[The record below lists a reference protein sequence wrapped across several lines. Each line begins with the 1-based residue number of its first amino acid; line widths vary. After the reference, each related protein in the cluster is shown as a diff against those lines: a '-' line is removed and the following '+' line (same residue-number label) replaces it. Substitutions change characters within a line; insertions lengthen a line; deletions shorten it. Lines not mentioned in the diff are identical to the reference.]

1 VSGAAGAEARH
12 PQLVFLV
19 PSPTLGRVEDVF
31 PERLSQQANDWI
43 GHSREILKKKRKAV
57 LAGQWKTTTYIGEEH
72 EKIKPVTAEHC
83 PAMNELDSVGF
94 VLKWPA
100 TAILRKVAPKG
111 WQIKP
116 SSAGNFNFYR
126 YSPLTSFTEAGE
138 AEAIAVETGWTVVAP
153 PGWSVLFKNLPN
165 VFSSGLSFAEGIVRA
180 DQATIPLS
188 VHALITPGAE
198 TEIKVKRGD
207 PMAVVLCFKRE
218 PVELAVVTDPGLVD
232 ETAKAGERLQASF
245 GAAGGVYRKLF
256 QEGEQP
262 TPLYPRMLEAWKA
275 EHAAKKP

>member
-1 VSGAAGAEARH
+1 MSGAPQH

-31 PERLSQQANDWI
+31 PERLSQKANDWI
-43 GHSREILKKKRKAV
+43 GHTQEILKKKRKAV
-57 LAGQWKTTTYIGEEH
+57 LAGQWRTTTYIGEEH
-72 EKIKPVTAEHC
+72 EKIKPITADHC
-83 PAMNELDSVGF
+83 PAMSELDSIGF

-100 TAILRKVAPKG
+100 TALLRKVGPSG

-116 SSAGNFNFYR
+116 SSAGNFNFYK

-138 AEAIAVETGWTVVAP
+138 AEAIAIETGWTVVTP

-165 VFSSGLSFAEGIVRA
+165 SFGAAGLSFAEGIVRS

-188 VHALITPGAE
+188 VHAMITPADGE

-207 PMAVVLCFKRE
+207 PMAVVLAFKRE
-218 PVELAVVTDPGLVD
+218 PVELAVVTDPSLV
-232 ETAKAGERLQASF
+232 EEAAKAGERLTATF
-245 GAAGGVYRKLF
+245 AAAGGTYRKLF
-256 QEGEQP
+256 VEGEQP
-262 TPLYPRMLEAWKA
+262 TPLYPKLLDAWKV
-275 EHAAKKP
+275 EHATRKL

>member
-1 VSGAAGAEARH
+1 MSGH

-19 PSPTLGRVEDVF
+19 PSATLGRVEDVF
-31 PERLSQQANDWI
+31 PERLTQQGNDWI
-43 GHSREILKKKRKAV
+43 GHTREILQKKRKAV

-72 EKIKPVTAEHC
+72 EKIKPVTADHC
-83 PAMNELDSVGF
+83 PAMNELDSIGF

-100 TAILRKVAPKG
+100 TALLKKVGPKG

-116 SSAGNFNFYR
+116 SSAGNFNFYK

-138 AEAIAVETGWTVVAP
+138 AEAIAVETGWTVVTP

-165 VFSSGLSFAEGIVRA
+165 VIAPAGLSFAEGIVRS

-188 VHALITPGAE
+188 VHAVVTADAGND
-198 TEIKVKRGD
+198 VKIRRGD

-218 PVELAVVTDPGLVD
+218 PVELAVVTDPSLIE
-232 ETAKAGERLQASF
+232 ETAKAGERLNASF
-245 GAAGGVYRKLF
+245 AAGGGVYRKLF
-256 QEGEQP
+256 QEGDHP
-262 TPLYPRMLEAWKA
+262 SPLYPKMLEAWKA
-275 EHAAKKP
+275 EHAEKK